1 MYLWLLTLMR
11 GVHGMTQNKFMVFG
25 ITGISGSGT
34 STVAEL
40 LQELIEEEGGYFIA
54 ILVEADEIAHEVML
68 KGNQAYD
75 EIVSHFGK
83 DILNDYNEIDRQILG
98 KIVFNDEELLTVLKS
113 IIHPHVIKITK
124 NIINSCS
131 ETEEVLAVI
140 IDAPL
145 LIESGMNS
153 LCDYCWLVTAPN
165 EKRLER
171 IQARDNIS
179 LEMAELRLKNRV
191 GDEALRPY
199 VNAVIEN
206 DGDKHSLMKKV
217 QEVFETM

>member
-1 MYLWLLTLMR
+1 MWGVRGMIQNELMI
-11 GVHGMTQNKFMVFG
+11 FG

-34 STVAEL
+34 STVTEL
-40 LQELIEEEGGYFIA
+40 LQEVIENEDEYSYYMA
-54 ILVEADEIAHEVML
+54 IIVEADEIAHEVML
-68 KGNQAYD
+68 RGNSAYD

-83 DILNDYNEIDRQILG
+83 DILDEDNEIDRQVLG

-113 IIHPHVIKITK
+113 IIHPHVIKTTK
-124 NIINSCS
+124 DIINSCS

-153 LCDYCWLVTAPN
+153 LCDYCWLVTAPDSV
-165 EKRLER
+165 RLER

-179 LEMAELRLKNRV
+179 LEMAKLRLKNRA

-199 VNAVIEN
+199 VSAVIEN
-206 DGDKHSLMKKV
+206 SEDKYSLMKKV
-217 QEVFETM
+217 QETFELIT